1 MTIEEPKQEQEPKE
15 QDTTQINDDILNN
28 INEIIQTKISEALK
42 ATENIKSE
50 NNDLKNKVL
59 ENDILREINNS
70 KYLDNSFMEFV
81 KDTDLEKSKSRIK
94 KLDNLIA
101 TTVGAELTKRGSFN
115 PGLSS
120 KNINPNK
127 TFEKPSYFV

>member
-1 MTIEEPKQEQEPKE
+1 MTIEEPKKGQVEEPKNS
-15 QDTTQINDDILNN
+15 QFDDDMLNN
-28 INEIIQTKISEALK
+28 INSLIQTKISEALK

-70 KYLDNSFMEFV
+70 KYLDNSFIEFV

-101 TTVGAELTKRGSFN
+101 TTVGNELIKNSSFN
-115 PGLSS
+115 PGVYSDTL
-120 KNINPNK
+120 KDTK

>member
-1 MTIEEPKQEQEPKE
+1 
-15 QDTTQINDDILNN
+15 
-28 INEIIQTKISEALK
+28 
-42 ATENIKSE
+42 
-50 NNDLKNKVL
+50 
-59 ENDILREINNS
+59 
-70 KYLDNSFMEFV
+70 MEFV

-115 PGLSS
+115 PGTHSTPL
-120 KNINPNK
+120 KDTK